1 MSAPIRALSVALVLA
16 FASPAW
22 AQALNEIHGFAV
34 TELEDATEIRISG
47 DQHPTYSVYQ
57 LRNPSRLFVDVS
69 NAVLA
74 QETATQDVHNG
85 VVSQVG
91 AVDYEDE
98 LAQVARL
105 VVGFEREAL
114 YNVETEGRDVVIRI
128 DGEGRNLFVG
138 RDVAN
143 DEDLAA
149 LAAELD
155 ASGERIAALE
165 VAVRDA
171 SDRAQAAEED
181 LLSSELARARSE
193 QARLAAIAERHDLQ
207 ADITAVSEQR
217 DQTMAR
223 LSMLEEEFVERGET
237 MAAQA
242 QRLESLET
250 ERATTLSRIEQLQAT
265 VDTQAAALQSSSDE
279 LAGLQGELARAEATE
294 SEATRSEARAVEA
307 LRQEVAARVAEVE
320 ALRAEMVTAETQLDT
335 ALADAR
341 SARDAEALLR
351 EQIAATPVA
360 EDLTVRDIRYEHTE
374 TSDRIIIEVPGTA
387 DFTTLEGD
395 ASRAAL
401 ALPGAVLP
409 DSLRRTLD
417 TQAFAG
423 PVEFVSSYE
432 ADDGTTRVVVELGE
446 AAAELIHRDGDRII
460 WEFSRVSGPE
470 PAAITAS
477 APQDNPYAAPVTAQS
492 SQMDPFA
499 LASGDR
505 ITSATAA
512 RPRMTRKRITIDL
525 READIANVLRLI
537 ADEGNV
543 NIIAS
548 SDVQGAIT
556 LRLRSVP
563 LDEAMVVI
571 LRSRNLG
578 WEQTGSIIRVAPASV
593 FQEEYEAQLQLL
605 RDAAALEPVRV
616 RIIPVN
622 YAEAAAA
629 ADLVNGVLSTRGN
642 LSVDTRNNA
651 LIVTDIQSQLD
662 MAEELVERI
671 DTQTPQILI
680 EARIV
685 ETNDQFRRQLGIQW
699 GGDYVADQSIGN
711 ATGLRFPSTVGIAG
725 GAQDGEAP
733 TAGTSATPNYAVNL
747 PAPAGTGS
755 GGALGFTFGS
765 LSGAFNL
772 NLRLSAAEEMGSAKV
787 ISAPRVMTIN
797 NEAASITSGVSIPAA
812 VVSAAGAQTVF
823 FDAAITLDVTPR
835 VTPDGSIFLSLNIT
849 KNEPDFENTGSR
861 GDPSII
867 RREARTQLLSGDGD
881 TSVIGGIF
889 QRNTG
894 FSQSRVPFFASIPVL
909 GPLFRNRSQTD
920 VRNELLIFIT
930 PRIVNRE
937 ASIDRIGAGGD
948 FNSVLTT
955 E

>member
-1 MSAPIRALSVALVLA
+1 
-16 FASPAW
+16 
-22 AQALNEIHGFAV
+22 
-34 TELEDATEIRISG
+34 
-47 DQHPTYSVYQ
+47 
-57 LRNPSRLFVDVS
+57 
-69 NAVLA
+69 
-74 QETATQDVHNG
+74 
-85 VVSQVG
+85 
-91 AVDYEDE
+91 
-98 LAQVARL
+98 
-105 VVGFEREAL
+105 
-114 YNVETEGRDVVIRI
+114 
-128 DGEGRNLFVG
+128 
-138 RDVAN
+138 
-143 DEDLAA
+143 
-149 LAAELD
+149 
-155 ASGERIAALE
+155 
-165 VAVRDA
+165 
-171 SDRAQAAEED
+171 
-181 LLSSELARARSE
+181 
-193 QARLAAIAERHDLQ
+193 
-207 ADITAVSEQR
+207 
-217 DQTMAR
+217 MAR
-223 LSMLEEEFVERGET
+223 PWPR
-237 MAAQA
+237 A
-242 QRLESLET
+242 QRLGTLRRS
-250 ERATTLSRIEQLQAT
+250 ATTLSRIEQLQAT

-401 ALPGAVLP
+401 ALPGAVLL

-432 ADDGTTRVVVELGE
+432 ADDRTTASSSNSE

-629 ADLVNGVLSTRGN
+629 ADLVNGVLSRRGN

-772 NLRLSAAEEMGSAKV
+772 NLRLSAAEEMAAK
-787 ISAPRVMTIN
+787 
-797 NEAASITSGVSIPAA
+797 
-812 VVSAAGAQTVF
+812 
-823 FDAAITLDVTPR
+823 VTPR
-835 VTPDGSIFLSLNIT
+835 
-849 KNEPDFENTGSR
+849 R
-861 GDPSII
+861 
-867 RREARTQLLSGDGD
+867 A
-881 TSVIGGIF
+881 
-889 QRNTG
+889 
-894 FSQSRVPFFASIPVL
+894 
-909 GPLFRNRSQTD
+909 
-920 VRNELLIFIT
+920 
-930 PRIVNRE
+930 
-937 ASIDRIGAGGD
+937 
-948 FNSVLTT
+948 
-955 E
+955 